1 MMTGMPPRTFSFEVT
16 RTSTASPD
24 RLFRLETDGARW
36 SEWAKPLIVQS
47 GWERWADQPGGVGAI
62 RRVGLFPVLM
72 YEETLEYEPGKRHV
86 YTFARSAP
94 VDDYRGE
101 VTFTPTPNGTEL
113 RWRGTFKE
121 KVPGTGPL
129 VLALLR
135 TAIVFL
141 SARLVRAAE
150 RD

>member
-1 MMTGMPPRTFSFEVT
+1 MMSGMARTFSFEVL
-16 RTSTASPD
+16 RTSNASPE

-47 GWERWADQPGGVGAI
+47 GWERWAERPGDVGAV
-62 RRVGLFPVLM
+62 RRVGLFPVFM
-72 YEETLEYEPGKRHV
+72 YEETLEYEENRRHV

-94 VDDYRGE
+94 VDDYRAE
-101 VTFTPTPNGTEL
+101 VTFTPRPGGGTEL
-113 RWRGTFKE
+113 RWRGSFTE
-121 KVPGTGPL
+121 KVPGTGP
-129 VLALLR
+129 VARQALR
-135 TAIVFL
+135 GAISFL